1 MRHSWLSENRLATHD
16 RTIEIA
22 SYKVAGH
29 DTQIEDKHRH
39 EIGAKELYGHAQ
51 VIKGIGHTVGEA
63 AINEQRNTKKQGQDI
78 SLTGKGYNGGHDEST
93 THRQQSAKQRTVGKT
108 SLQNRLRC
116 FLNGHGA
123 ATCQQANQQTTYD
136 VAKKDEHKLSEL
148 ATAEE
153 TSRTGI

>member
-1 MRHSWLSENRLATHD
+1 MRYPWLSENRFATHD

-22 SYKVAGH
+22 SHKVSGH

-63 AINEQRNTKKQGQDI
+63 TVDEQRNTKKQRQDI

-108 SLQNRLRC
+108 RLQDSLRRRLY
-116 FLNGHGA
+116 GHGA
-123 ATCQQANQQTTYD
+123 ATRQQANQQTTYD

-153 TSRTGI
+153 ACRTGI